1 MARQMT
7 QEDRRRIDH
16 LLAVG
21 MTINDI
27 ATDLG
32 RNKMTVL
39 HEIIARSVPCDRG
52 YGCSN
57 TLCAKFVSCTRIK
70 GYGGNPKRLF
80 RCTPGCFK
88 ACPEFIERT
97 CGRLRVASQVC
108 NGRERLHNCPMHKRV
123 YDADDAE
130 ANRQGKLHESR
141 RGIHPD
147 DAQVVLKRNGV
158 TSPVKK

>member
-1 MARQMT
+1 MAKQMT

-27 ATDLG
+27 AADLG
-32 RNKMTVL
+32 RNKTTVL
-39 HEIIARSVPCDRG
+39 HEIIARAVPCDRG

-57 TLCAKFVSCTRIK
+57 TLCAKFESCTRIK

-97 CGRLRVASQVC
+97 CGRLQIDITFSISM
-108 NGRERLHNCPMHKRV
+108 L
-123 YDADDAE
+123 
-130 ANRQGKLHESR
+130 
-141 RGIHPD
+141 
-147 DAQVVLKRNGV
+147 
-158 TSPVKK
+158 